1 MKNPNGYS
9 VEEIEMM
16 KEDQLDEAFRDSAAQ
31 FHDPKF
37 AEHIIRK
44 WYWLGQRSIL
54 DMQKQPDFDARQ
66 TNLVAKAAL
75 AERMADEINQYRNEL
90 ENPAP
95 DVSMR
100 LHLRQK
106 LFVLAEQFDA
116 LINQTD
122 KEGNK

>member
-54 DMQKQPDFDARQ
+54 DMQKQPDFDTRQ
-66 TNLVAKAAL
+66 ASLIAKAAL
-75 AERMADEINQYRNEL
+75 AGRMAGLISRYIEADFGWPTEE
-90 ENPAP
+90 E
-95 DVSMR
+95 MR
-100 LHLRQK
+100 K
-106 LFVLAEQFDA
+106 VLAEFYA
-116 LINQTD
+116 LTNQTD
-122 KEGNK
+122 KKKGS